1 MSKKHITPPFAARTI
16 HRFSVFIILAWLAIT
31 VIMAIGVPPLQ
42 QVATERSV
50 SLDPTDAPSFK
61 AMKRMGEVFNESN
74 SNSVAMIVLEGQQ
87 RLGDDVH
94 QYYDSLIRQL
104 KDDPHVKHIHDF
116 WGDPLTAAAAESAD
130 GKAVFVQVD
139 LTGSLGETS
148 ANESAEAVEDIVNRT
163 PPPPG
168 VKTYITGTAP
178 LAADL
183 GESGNSTVAKV
194 TAVTMAVILIMLLLF
209 FRSIITVIL
218 LLVIVGI
225 ELQVAQGIV
234 AFLGHNEVIGL
245 TTYAVSL
252 LVSLGIAAGTDYGIF
267 FFGRYQEAR
276 QAGEDRTTA
285 YYTTYHSVAKVV
297 LASGLT
303 IAGAVFCLSFTR
315 LPSFQTLGIPCAVG
329 MVVAVAVALT
339 LVPAAIAVG
348 SRFGLFEP
356 KRSVRARRWRRI
368 GTAVVRWPAPILAAT
383 LAVALIGLLA
393 LPGYK
398 TSYNDA
404 NYIPKDIPANQGLA
418 AAERHFP
425 QSRMASPDILLVETD
440 HDMRNPA
447 DFLILNKLAKAVYAV
462 PGISSVQGPTR
473 PAGTPIAHT
482 SIPYLLSMQGAGQ
495 VAILP
500 FMKERMNDMRKQ
512 ADEMSTT
519 INLMQRMYD
528 LMQQLVN
535 TTHRMVDQTHDMA
548 ATIHRMVGETR
559 DMEAITNELRD
570 HIADFDDFW
579 RPIRNY
585 FYWEPH
591 CFNIPIC
598 WSLRSIFDG
607 LDGVDQISDQL
618 HDLVNNLDQ
627 VDVQLQDLTKELD
640 RLDVLMPQLVN
651 QFPPMIATMQSMR
664 TMMLTMSSTMSGI
677 FGQMDEM
684 TGNATAMG
692 KAFDAAKNDD
702 SFYLPPEVFNNADF
716 KRIMNVFLSPDG
728 KAVRMLISQGGEMIS
743 PEGVARVDAIKT
755 AAEEALKGTPLE
767 DAKIQLAGSTAMVKD
782 VIDGTTYDLLIAG
795 VSAACLIFIIMLL
808 MTRSLIAALVIVG
821 TVVLSLG
828 ASFGLSVLVWQY
840 LVGLEIHWVVMVMSL
855 IVLLAVGSDYNLLL
869 VSRVKEE
876 IGAGINTG
884 IIRAMGGSGKV
895 VTAAG
900 LVFALTMGSMIV
912 SDLRVIAQIG
922 TTIALGLLFDT
933 LVVRAFMTPSIA
945 ALLGRWFWWPQQV
958 RPRPASA
965 LLRPVGSRPLVRSL
979 LLRNEPRPHEH

>member
-1 MSKKHITPPFAARTI
+1 
-16 HRFSVFIILAWLAIT
+16 
-31 VIMAIGVPPLQ
+31 
-42 QVATERSV
+42 
-50 SLDPTDAPSFK
+50 
-61 AMKRMGEVFNESN
+61 
-74 SNSVAMIVLEGQQ
+74 
-87 RLGDDVH
+87 
-94 QYYDSLIRQL
+94 
-104 KDDPHVKHIHDF
+104 
-116 WGDPLTAAAAESAD
+116 
-130 GKAVFVQVD
+130 
-139 LTGSLGETS
+139 
-148 ANESAEAVEDIVNRT
+148 
-163 PPPPG
+163 
-168 VKTYITGTAP
+168 
-178 LAADL
+178 
-183 GESGNSTVAKV
+183 
-194 TAVTMAVILIMLLLF
+194 
-209 FRSIITVIL
+209 
-218 LLVIVGI
+218 
-225 ELQVAQGIV
+225 
-234 AFLGHNEVIGL
+234 
-245 TTYAVSL
+245 
-252 LVSLGIAAGTDYGIF
+252 
-267 FFGRYQEAR
+267 
-276 QAGEDRTTA
+276 
-285 YYTTYHSVAKVV
+285 
-297 LASGLT
+297 
-303 IAGAVFCLSFTR
+303 
-315 LPSFQTLGIPCAVG
+315 
-329 MVVAVAVALT
+329 
-339 LVPAAIAVG
+339 
-348 SRFGLFEP
+348 
-356 KRSVRARRWRRI
+356 
-368 GTAVVRWPAPILAAT
+368 

-418 AAERHFP
+418 AAERHFS

-440 HDMRNPA
+440 HDLRNPA
-447 DFLILNKLAKAVYAV
+447 DFLILEKVAKAVYAV

-473 PAGTPIAHT
+473 PGGTPIAHT
-482 SIPYLLSMQGAGQ
+482 SIPYLISMQGAGQ
-495 VAILP
+495 LVVLP
-500 FMKERMNDMRKQ
+500 FMKERMNDMLKQ

-528 LMQQLVN
+528 LMQQLVT
-535 TTHRMVDQTHDMA
+535 TTHRMVGKTHDME
-548 ATIHRMVGETR
+548 ATVHRTVVETR
-559 DMEAITNELRD
+559 DMEAITDELRD

-591 CFNIPIC
+591 CFDIPIC

-607 LDGVDQISDQL
+607 LDGVDQISDKL

-627 VDVQLQDLTKELD
+627 VDVQLRDLTKELD
-640 RLDVLMPQLVN
+640 QLDALMPQLVS
-651 QFPPMIATMQSMR
+651 QFPTMITTMQSMR

-684 TGNATAMG
+684 SGNATAMG

-702 SFYLPPEVFNNADF
+702 SFYLPPEAFNSSDF
-716 KRIMNVFLSPDG
+716 KRIMNIFLSPDG
-728 KAVRMLISQGGEMIS
+728 KAVRMLISQGGQMIS
-743 PEGVARVDAIKT
+743 PESVARVDAIKT

-767 DAKIQLAGSTAMVKD
+767 DAKIQLAGSTAMAKD
-782 VIDGTTYDLLIAG
+782 VIDGTKYDLLIAG
-795 VSAACLIFIIMLL
+795 ISAVCLIFIIMLL

-900 LVFALTMGSMIV
+900 LVFALTMGSMII

-945 ALLGRWFWWPQQV
+945 ALLGRWFWWPQRV

-965 LLRPVGSRPLVRSL
+965 LLRPIGSRSLVRSL
-979 LLRNEPRPHEH
+979 ILRDEPRPHER